1 MAKRERVSIGHA
13 IKTKALDGI
22 TNDETIRS
30 YKASIKDFVGFCH
43 DAGYTNKDLGAIR
56 INSKA
61 ILSEYV
67 NTLQNKGLAP
77 ASIHTRIA
85 PVCKGLGVKMA
96 DIEKPKRT
104 SDVIKQSRSTEAN
117 QQGKSDLKKPENQ
130 RLVNFARAVGI
141 RRSEYGNLMGKDLVR
156 DERGHLCVRVRKGK
170 GGKEQLQMILPAD
183 MLTVR
188 KTFQGVAPEEKVFS
202 AKEMNNK
209 IPLHALRRDHANAM
223 YKYIKEK
230 LEKDPSCIGKLRQ
243 DLIARWKNGHI
254 RGKDNSRAFARFKD
268 EIYSEKPYA
277 LRGANKKRA
286 IKEGRAT
293 ELNRLALMYTS
304 VFALSHW
311 RLDVTAVN
319 YDIG

>member
-13 IKTKALDGI
+13 LKTKALDGI

-56 INSKA
+56 INSKVF
-61 ILSEYV
+61 IQDYV
-67 NTLQNKGLAP
+67 NTLLERGLSP

-104 SDVIKQSRSTEAN
+104 SAVIKQSRDTKAN
-117 QQGKSDLKKPENQ
+117 PQGREEMEKVENQ
-130 RLVNFARAVGI
+130 KLVEFAKAVGI
-141 RRSEYGNLMGKDLVR
+141 RRSEYANLRGKDLVR
-156 DERGHLCVRVRKGK
+156 DESGHLCVRVRKGK

-183 MLTVR
+183 ILTVR
-188 KTFQGVAPEEKVFS
+188 KIFQGVAPEEKVFS
-202 AKEMNNK
+202 AKEMTNK

-223 YKYIKEK
+223 YKYILEQ
-230 LEKDPSCIGKLRQ
+230 LEKDPNSITKLRQ
-243 DLIARWKNGHI
+243 ELMARWETGHI
-254 RGKDNSRAFARFKD
+254 QGKDTSKAFRRFKE
-268 EIYSEKPYA
+268 EIYSEKPYM
-277 LRGANKKRA
+277 LRGANRERA
-286 IKEGRAT
+286 IKEGRSVK
-293 ELNRLALMYTS
+293 LNRLALMYTS